1 MDNRADNLKEAIE
14 VFELEKHRLEVKQI
28 QIMQYEQIND
38 LRQEVADKIDK
49 QTEEIAN
56 QSAEISSLSRQ
67 IKIKNYIS

>member
-67 IKIKNYIS
+67 IKIKNYFS

>member
-56 QSAEISSLSRQ
+56 QSAEISYLSRH
-67 IKIKNYIS
+67 IKIKKYFS